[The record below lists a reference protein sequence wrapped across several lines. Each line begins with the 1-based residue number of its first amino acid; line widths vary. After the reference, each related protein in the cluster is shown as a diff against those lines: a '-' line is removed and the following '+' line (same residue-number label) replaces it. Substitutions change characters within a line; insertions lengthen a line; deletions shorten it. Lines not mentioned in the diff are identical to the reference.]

1 MEKTPS
7 PHPLTKV
14 ETESSPES
22 EGNCVWMGEI
32 GILRHFLL
40 PSCRCQYFSLFKPV
54 IKQGQ
59 GNLGNGLQRKGEDEL
74 ESRPVGDPLEEE
86 GVCGEPFRIL
96 NIGFR
101 YQVPKVLGGSSFLEF
116 QEVGHESF
124 CFSS

>member
-7 PHPLTKV
+7 PHPLTKL

-40 PSCRCQYFSLFKPV
+40 PSCHCQYFSLFKPV

-59 GNLGNGLQRKGEDEL
+59 GNLRNGLQRKGKDGL
-74 ESRPVGDPLEEE
+74 ESRPVGDPLEEKE
-86 GVCGEPFRIL
+86 CV
-96 NIGFR
+96 
-101 YQVPKVLGGSSFLEF
+101 GSLSEFLI
-116 QEVGHESF
+116 
-124 CFSS
+124 